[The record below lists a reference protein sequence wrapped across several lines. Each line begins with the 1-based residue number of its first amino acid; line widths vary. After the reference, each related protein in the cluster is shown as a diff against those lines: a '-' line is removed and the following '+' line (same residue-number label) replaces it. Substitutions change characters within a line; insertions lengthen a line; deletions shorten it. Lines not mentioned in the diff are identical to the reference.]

1 MNKNN
6 YVELSIDALCPEA
19 KAKINKDF
27 DKAREDIILRPHILK
42 PRYVVVKIGIA
53 PRPIGDGK
61 TQPRV
66 SCNSDAKLPPDAGI
80 EMVGFMKQGKIVL
93 DRSNYEEPF
102 QMKITEEN
110 E

>member
-1 MNKNN
+1 MSN
-6 YVELSIDALCPEA
+6 YVELSIESISPEA
-19 KAKINKDF
+19 KAKINKDI
-27 DKAREDIILRPHILK
+27 DKAREDIILRPHIMK
-42 PRYVVVKIGIA
+42 TRYIIAKIGIT
-53 PRPIGDGK
+53 PRPVGEGK

-66 SCNSDAKLPPDAGI
+66 SCSSGVKLPPDAEI
-80 EMVGFMKQGKIVL
+80 EMVGFLRNGKIVL